1 MKKYFMFNVVVEDT
15 DLSNKIK
22 AAVKKYCGRWVHVSS
37 EKQRQAYNIIIQ
49 KRPHISVRLI
59 DPLTVLL
66 EIPDNITGFKT
77 VRMIEYARALLRLS
91 IGWSNGYLLGAKEA
105 LEGLEVHP
113 AYDVFLAAP
122 GLLSFMGLDVN
133 EHIVLLEKLFG
144 GEHKVFCNGVLA
156 GKLIIYDD
164 GCDIKALIDK
174 NRCSC
179 NIGDMPWNI
188 NRDVML
194 RHINVSRRFL
204 ESLGR
209 PDRVIVS
216 FSGGKDSL
224 AALDLAVKHY
234 GSSNVEA
241 IYVDTGVNFPTT
253 KTYVERI
260 GEILGVKVHTAYA
273 PVKENLPE
281 KGLPGKINRWCT
293 LLKTKAFKDKL
304 REITDR
310 NEKILVIV
318 GDRDTESEARSR
330 KPPVRRRK
338 WYLEAAPIKQ
348 WSTFMVQLYMKIYDL
363 PVNPLYTAGFYRLG
377 CYICPALTSLERK
390 VMLEKLWGQINGLPW
405 INEYFERYCPGT
417 FLKQ

>member
-1 MKKYFMFNVVVEDT
+1 MKKYFMFNIVVEDT
-15 DLSNKIK
+15 DLAEKIRLII
-22 AAVKKYCGRWVHVSS
+22 KKYYGRWIHVTSR
-37 EKQRQAYNIIIQ
+37 KQKQAYNIMVRKGIKASI
-49 KRPHISVRLI
+49 RLI
-59 DPLTVLL
+59 DPLTTLL
-66 EIPDNITGFKT
+66 EIPNNTTGFKI
-77 VRMIEYARALLRLS
+77 VRMIEHARALLRLAV
-91 IGWSNGYLLGAKEA
+91 GWCNGYRLGAKKL
-105 LEGLEVHP
+105 LEGLKIHP

-122 GLLSFMGLDVN
+122 GLLSLMGLDMGEN
-133 EHIVLLEKLFG
+133 SVLLEKMFA
-144 GEHKVFCNGVLA
+144 GEHRVFCNGLPA
-156 GKLIIYDD
+156 GKLIVYDD
-164 GCDIKALIDK
+164 GCDVKVLVEKTRCGADK
-174 NRCSC
+174 GSS
-179 NIGDMPWNI
+179 PWRI
-188 NRDVML
+188 NHEIML
-194 RHINVSRRFL
+194 RHISVTRRFL

-224 AALDLAVKHY
+224 VTLDLAVKHY
-234 GSSNVEA
+234 GPNNVEA
-241 IYVDTGVNFPTT
+241 IYVDTGVDFPVN
-253 KTYVERI
+253 KTYVEQI
-260 GEILGVKVHTAYA
+260 GEVLGVKIHTAYA
-273 PVKENLPE
+273 PVRENLIG
-281 KGLPGKINRWCT
+281 KGLPGKTNRWCT

-310 NEKILVIV
+310 DEKILVLV

-390 VMLEKLWGQINGLPW
+390 VMVEKLWSKIHSLPW
-405 INEYFERYCPGT
+405 INEYFEQHCPGT